1 MPTIQSKAAA
11 FVASRQMTY
20 QKTGMQL
27 QKRLLCSEHS
37 VFRPKDSPLREKEK
51 CALLASCQKRERLR
65 INTKWESKEKKVN
78 KGPALSVF
86 RMGPD
91 SSRNNT
97 ETQKGKRSHKR
108 NEEGQKGAR
117 NGNKVLQVGS
127 PFMACKNVFCQP
139 LPCYSMTTTFMFT
152 WAQQPFFFL
161 ISASRLLVR
170 NIDEKR
176 CGTLLWSDAS
186 RRGTKIPRAREAAP
200 NTHPS
205 LGFIRTQNSATH
217 NHHHHRC
224 PRASIN
230 GFVQ

>member
-152 WAQQPFFFL
+152 WAQQPFFFFNFSFTPA
-161 ISASRLLVR
+161 SAQHRRKKMRHFAL
-170 NIDEKR
+170 KR
-176 CGTLLWSDAS
+176 CVKKRNKDSTCQ
-186 RRGTKIPRAREAAP
+186 RGCTKHTPVAWI
-200 NTHPS
+200 H
-205 LGFIRTQNSATH
+205 
-217 NHHHHRC
+217 
-224 PRASIN
+224 
-230 GFVQ
+230 